1 MEINQY
7 HIVLVN
13 LEYSPGSEI
22 RKTRPCVVISPDEM
36 NRHLRTIVVAPMT
49 TRSRNYPTRVRMRH
63 DQKTGWIVVDQI
75 RTIDRRRI
83 IRNLGPLSQSVI
95 RKLKQVL
102 RETYVD

>member
-1 MEINQY
+1 MEIKQY
-7 HIVLVN
+7 RIVLVN
-13 LEYSPGSEI
+13 LEYSPGGEI

-75 RTIDRRRI
+75 RAIDRRRI
-83 IRNLGPLSQSVI
+83 IRDLGPLSQSVI
-95 RKLKQVL
+95 SKLKEVL